1 MIRVLLAD
9 DHQLF
14 RQGLRQLLEMEP
26 DIEVVGEVSDGL
38 QVLEAVEKY
47 SPDVVLMDI
56 SMPTV
61 DGVAATRELVR
72 SRPDIGVIILT
83 MYKED
88 AYVFQAIRAGARGYL
103 LKSASSEE
111 VVEAMRAVYRG
122 ASLLDPMMTTKVL
135 KEFRRLS
142 ETVGADDGLGGLT
155 DTEIKIL
162 KLVAAG
168 LSNKDIARELNFAES
183 TVKNKLSV
191 LFEKIN
197 VQDRTQAAIYAITHG
212 IMPDWR
218 YAKSLSD
225 RDTVGDTP
233 AR

>member
-26 DIEVVGEVSDGL
+26 DIEVVGEVGDGL
-38 QVLEAVEKY
+38 KVDEAVEELK
-47 SPDVVLMDI
+47 PDVVLMDI
-56 SMPTV
+56 NMPTV
-61 DGVAATRELVR
+61 DGVAATRAIVR
-72 SRPDIGVIILT
+72 RNPEIGVIVLT

-88 AYVFQAIRAGARGYL
+88 SYVFQAIRAGARGYL
-103 LKSASSEE
+103 LKSASSSE
-111 VVEAMRAVYRG
+111 VVEAVRAVYRG

-142 ETVGADDGLGGLT
+142 ESAGVDDGLGGLT
-155 DTEIKIL
+155 ETEIKIL

-168 LSNKDIARELNFAES
+168 LSNRDIARELNFAES

-197 VQDRTQAAIYAITHG
+197 VEDRTQAAIYAITHG
-212 IMPDWR
+212 IMPEWR
-218 YAKSLSD
+218 YARNLGGNGAIEES
-225 RDTVGDTP
+225 R
-233 AR
+233 